1 MEKQKMFQT
10 TNQIFM
16 ENLEF
21 NLPQRW
27 PPEFNLRVGKLT
39 FAGLGIGLMGKA
51 IAGNRS

>member
-1 MEKQKMFQT
+1 MFQT

-16 ENLEF
+16 ENW
-21 NLPQRW
+21 NLTSHKGD

>member
-1 MEKQKMFQT
+1 MFQT

-16 ENLEF
+16 ENL
-21 NLPQRW
+21 
-27 PPEFNLRVGKLT
+27 EFNLRVGKLT